1 MPVKR
6 PLFAVVLGAGCG
18 LGGAA
23 LLTGPPG
30 RVTAGAAFLLPA
42 AVMVT
47 DVLLRDLC
55 IRHPIGEAGSPDAV
69 RIYDAIMLRIGV
81 FVMGVH
87 ATVLAGLL
95 GLLAGRDWAGQI
107 VPVMLGLVLISIGNL
122 LPRTRPNL
130 ALGIRTRRTLTNRA
144 AWIRTHRST
153 GYVTVATGA
162 VILLSAIAVPPP
174 IGRTM
179 VLAVA
184 PAALMATWFVVRRAT
199 RHACGDR

>member
-6 PLFAVVLGAGCG
+6 PLLAVVLGAGYG

-23 LLTGPPG
+23 LFAGPPG
-30 RVTAGAAFLLPA
+30 RVTVAAAFVLPA
-42 AVMVT
+42 AVTLT
-47 DVLLRDLC
+47 DALLRGLC
-55 IRHPIGEAGSPDAV
+55 ARHPIGEPGSPDAL
-69 RIYDAIMLRIGV
+69 RIYDAIMLRFGAFI
-81 FVMGVH
+81 MGVH

-144 AWIRTHRST
+144 AWIRTHRLT

-184 PAALMATWFVVRRAT
+184 PAALVATWFVVR
-199 RHACGDR
+199 HASKHAHGDR

>member
-1 MPVKR
+1 MAVKR
-6 PLFAVVLGAGCG
+6 PLFAVVLGAGYG

-23 LLTGPPG
+23 LLAGPSG

-42 AVMVT
+42 AVTLT
-47 DVLLRDLC
+47 DALLRDLC
-55 IRHPIGEAGSPDAV
+55 IRYPIGEPDSPDAL
-69 RIYDAIMLRIGV
+69 RIYDAIMLRFAV
-81 FVMGVH
+81 FITGVH

-184 PAALMATWFVVRRAT
+184 PAALVATWFVVRHAT
-199 RHACGDR
+199 RHAHGDR

>member
-6 PLFAVVLGAGCG
+6 PLFAVVLGAGYG
-18 LGGAA
+18 LGGTA
-23 LLTGPPG
+23 LLAGSPG
-30 RVTAGAAFLLPA
+30 RVTIAAAFLLPA
-42 AVMVT
+42 AVTLT
-47 DVLLRDLC
+47 DVLLRGLC
-55 IRHPIGEAGSPDAV
+55 IRHPIGEPGSPDALPV
-69 RIYDAIMLRIGV
+69 YDAIMLRFGV
-81 FVMGVH
+81 FIMGVH

-184 PAALMATWFVVRRAT
+184 PAALMATWFVVRRT
-199 RHACGDR
+199 SKHVRGDR